1 MSRIR
6 YLLDENVAP
15 LFRIE
20 LVRREPAVVVWKI
33 GDPGLPPRGT
43 LDPEIL
49 RWCEEQD
56 FLLVTNN
63 RKSMPEHL
71 AAHLETGR
79 HVPGILEL
87 NPKMNVGET
96 IVELLLICG
105 ASDSSEYQ
113 DVIVYLPLS

>member
-1 MSRIR
+1 MKRFRFLIDKNTSRTLADQLRRLAPDIDV
-6 YLLDENVAP
+6 LLVGDEGA
-15 LFRIE
+15 
-20 LVRREPAVVVWKI
+20 
-33 GDPGLPPRGT
+33 PPRGT

-71 AAHLETGR
+71 AAHLEAGK

-96 IVELLLICG
+96 IEELLLIWG

>member
-1 MSRIR
+1 
-6 YLLDENVAP
+6 
-15 LFRIE
+15 
-20 LVRREPAVVVWKI
+20 
-33 GDPGLPPRGT
+33 
-43 LDPEIL
+43 
-49 RWCEEQD
+49 
-56 FLLVTNN
+56 
-63 RKSMPEHL
+63 MPEHL

-96 IVELLLICG
+96 IEELLLIWG